1 MFNFNAIRL
10 KIASPEDI
18 LSWSHG
24 EVTKPETINYRT
36 QRPEKDGLFCE
47 KIFGPTRD
55 FECYCGKYRKIRY
68 KGIICDR
75 CGVEVTRA
83 SVRRERMG
91 HIKLA
96 VPVTHIW
103 FVRGVPSKLGLL
115 LNISVQNLE
124 KVIYFISYIISRIDE
139 EAKKNV
145 LNEIDRE
152 YRLKI
157 KAQKDLKI
165 KEQLKK
171 MRDKIKAEINFL
183 KPYQVLSELEYRE
196 FSKKYGAVFEAGTG
210 AEFLRKIVAAIDLE
224 KLAIDLERE
233 IKNIKSTPM
242 KKKLIKR
249 YRLVKNFLRNKTKPE
264 NMFLTVLPVLPA
276 DLRPIVHLEGGRFA
290 SSDVND
296 LYRRVINRNNR
307 LKKLLELGAPN
318 VIVRNEKR
326 MLQEAVDSLIDN
338 TIRHGKGVQKIQ
350 GGGKRM
356 LKSLADMLKGKHGR
370 FRQNLLGKRVDYSGR
385 SVIVVGP
392 YLKLHQCGLPKE
404 MALEL
409 FKPFIISK
417 LIYEKSLAFNIK
429 GAIRLIEQRTDD
441 VWAALE
447 EVIQD
452 KYVLLNRAPTLHRLS
467 IQAFQPVLI
476 EGLAIQIH
484 PLVCAAFNAD
494 FDGDQMAVHVPLSNE
509 AQKEAKNIILSSKNI
524 LKPSTGEVI
533 TTPSQD
539 MVLGIYWMCKL
550 ISGAKGEGK
559 IFANQ
564 DEAITAWQMGII
576 DLQALIKVRI
586 PKLEN
591 QLIETSV
598 GRLILNDIL
607 PEKIPFIN
615 KEMPKKE
622 IKNLI
627 QEIINTIGT
636 DKAVIYL
643 DKIKNLGYEFATKSG
658 ITWGMDDLK
667 SFAEKNVIIKN
678 AEREIDQINE
688 HYNSGLLTDE
698 ERRRKTIMV
707 WMDALGKIAKL
718 IPEVLKS
725 SSSVSSIFV
734 SGARGSWDQAQ
745 QLIGMKGLVI
755 NPAGEIIELPIKSS
769 FKDGLNVLEYFISTH
784 GARKGTTDTALKT
797 ASAGYLTRR
806 LIDVVQDVIIK
817 EIDCG
822 TKSGIVLYA
831 EDKAYVGQTL
841 GKRAFGRVPVEN
853 IIHPKT
859 KEIIVKAGEFVDSK
873 AANLIDEAEIDKIKM
888 RSPIYC
894 KTKFGICQTCFGY
907 DLSHNKPIK
916 IGEAVGIVAA
926 QSIGEPGTQL
936 TMRTF
941 HTGGVA
947 TVSDITTGLKRVE
960 EIFEARPPKGEA
972 VISEIDGEITSIE
985 KLKEE
990 IVVFIKPD
998 KSYKKS
1004 DTKEYRL
1011 PLNIAI
1017 LVKKGD
1023 KVNRG
1028 DKITEGNIDLK
1039 KLYKVAGK
1047 EAVERYII
1055 REVQQVYWLT
1065 SSSIND
1071 KYIEMIIKKMFSR
1084 VKIKDPGTTDF
1095 LPGEIVEYDIFRV
1108 ENEKVREEKGK
1119 PATGQLLL
1127 LGITRTALTS
1137 YSFLAAASFQETVRV
1152 LTNASVEGRIDRLR
1166 GLKENVILGR
1176 LIPAGTG
1183 LKSTYQT
1190 SVLKESEE

>member
-1 MFNFNAIRL
+1 MLNFNAIKL
-10 KIASPEDI
+10 KIASSDDI
-18 LSWSHG
+18 MSWSHG
-24 EVTKPETINYRT
+24 EITKPETINYRT

-115 LNISVQNLE
+115 LDVSVQSLE
-124 KVIYFISYIISRIDE
+124 KVIYFISYIISKIDE
-139 EAKKNV
+139 EAKENV
-145 LNEIDRE
+145 LTEIDRE
-152 YRLKI
+152 YKTKI

-171 MRDKIKAEINFL
+171 MRDKIKAEINLLRPF
-183 KPYQVLSELEYRE
+183 QVLSELEYRE
-196 FSKKYGAVFEAGTG
+196 FSKKYGAVFDAGTG
-210 AEFLRKIVAAIDLE
+210 AEFLKKMVAIINLE
-224 KLAIDLERE
+224 KLANDLEKE
-233 IKNIKSTPM
+233 IKNAKSIPM
-242 KKKLIKR
+242 RKKFIKR
-249 YRLVKNFLRNKTKPE
+249 YRLVKNFLRSKNKPE
-264 NMFLTVLPVLPA
+264 NMFLTALPVLPA

-307 LKKLLELGAPN
+307 LRKLLELGAPN

-350 GGGKRM
+350 AGGRRM

-392 YLKLHQCGLPKE
+392 YLKLYQCGLPKE

-467 IQAFQPVLI
+467 VQAFQPILI

-494 FDGDQMAVHVPLSNE
+494 FDGDQMAVHVPLSGE
-509 AQKEAKNIILSSKNI
+509 AQKEAKNIILSFKNI
-524 LKPSTGEVI
+524 LKPATGEVI
-533 TTPSQD
+533 TSPSQD
-539 MVLGIYWMCKL
+539 MVLGVYWMCKEE
-550 ISGAKGEGK
+550 IGAKGKGK
-559 IFANQ
+559 FFSNP
-564 DEAITAWQMGII
+564 DEAIIAWQIGLV
-576 DLQALIKVRI
+576 DLQAMVKVRI

-591 QLIETSV
+591 QIIETSV
-598 GRLILNDIL
+598 GRLILNNIL

-622 IKNLI
+622 IKNLVH
-627 QEIINTIGT
+627 EIIDVVGP

-643 DKIKNLGYEFATKSG
+643 DKMKNLGFEFATKSG

-667 SFAEKNVIIKN
+667 SFDEKKVIIKS
-678 AEREIDQINE
+678 AEKEIDQINE
-688 HYNSGLLTDE
+688 HYNEGLLTDD
-698 ERRRKTIMV
+698 ERRRKSIMV
-707 WMDALGKIAKL
+707 WMDALGKISKL

-725 SSSVSSIFV
+725 SPSVSSIFI

-806 LIDVVQDVIIK
+806 LVDVVQDLTIK
-817 EIDCG
+817 DIDCG

-841 GKRAFGRVPVEN
+841 GKRAFGRVPTED
-853 IIHPKT
+853 IIHLKT
-859 KEIIVKAGEFVDSK
+859 KEVIAKAGEFVDSK
-873 AANLIDEAEIDKIKM
+873 TADLIDGAGLEKIKM

-894 KTKFGICQTCFGY
+894 RTKFGVCQTCFGY
-907 DLSHNKPIK
+907 DLSHSKPIK
-916 IGEAVGIVAA
+916 IGEAIGIVAA

-972 VISEIDGEITSIE
+972 VISEFDGEVTSIE

-990 IVVFIKPD
+990 IAVFVKPD
-998 KSYKKS
+998 KSSKKS

-1023 KVNRG
+1023 KIKSG

-1047 EAVERYII
+1047 EAVERCII
-1055 REVQQVYWLT
+1055 KDVQQVYWLT
-1065 SSSIND
+1065 SAPIND

-1084 VKIKDPGTTDF
+1084 VKIKESGTTDF
-1095 LPGEIVEYDIFRV
+1095 LPGEIVEYDMFRV
-1108 ENEKVREEKGK
+1108 ENEKVKGEKGK

-1127 LGITRTALTS
+1127 LGITRSALS
-1137 YSFLAAASFQETVRV
+1137 AYSFLAAASFQETVRV
-1152 LTNASVEGRIDRLR
+1152 LTNASVEGRVDRLR

-1183 LKSTYQT
+1183 LKSAYQA
-1190 SVLKESEE
+1190 SVLKEEEK